1 MNADS
6 LRQVCR
12 EHASASLNSLVMA
25 CRQRFVDAARLM
37 EWDTPVLAHLSGLG
51 IRTPPELW
59 LLFPASSLMCDRYIE
74 AFYSPQRTLVS
85 SPDDEPDQKWWR
97 YFHHQLVPGLI
108 ANDDVVRNVLRAVG
122 GLPCTD
128 PQEAARV
135 LCHHLA
141 EMTLPDC
148 LPGWAPASA

>member
-25 CRQRFVDAARLM
+25 CRRQFLDAARLM
-37 EWDTPVLAHLSGLG
+37 EWDTPVLTHLSGLG
-51 IRTPPELW
+51 SHTLPQLW
-59 LLFPASSLMCDRYIE
+59 LLFPASSLMCDR
-74 AFYSPQRTLVS
+74 
-85 SPDDEPDQKWWR
+85 
-97 YFHHQLVPGLI
+97 HHQLVPGLV
-108 ANDDVVRNVLRAVG
+108 ANDDVVRSVLRAVG
-122 GLPCTD
+122 GLPCSN

-135 LCHHLA
+135 LCHHLS

-148 LPGWAPASA
+148 LPGWAPTPA